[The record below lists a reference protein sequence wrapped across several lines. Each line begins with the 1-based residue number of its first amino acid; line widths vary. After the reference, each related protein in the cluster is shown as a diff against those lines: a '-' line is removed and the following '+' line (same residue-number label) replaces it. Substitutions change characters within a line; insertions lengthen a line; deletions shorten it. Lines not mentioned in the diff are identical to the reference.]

1 MTFNFRLVNNEF
13 QRFEFVIPSGSP
25 GFGPRFWGC
34 LADWL
39 AGLGFLKA
47 ADPLVGAAGA
57 LPAGLVHLVLT
68 DPTRADWHIR
78 F

>member
-34 LADWL
+34 VSRV
-39 AGLGFLKA
+39 K
-47 ADPLVGAAGA
+47 PVHVG
-57 LPAGLVHLVLT
+57 
-68 DPTRADWHIR
+68 IEEKQ
-78 F
+78 